1 MKAMILAAGL
11 GTRLRPLA
19 DTVPKCLMPLAG
31 RPLIDW
37 TMPWLKSAGVSE
49 CIINLHY
56 LPDKVKGFLGDGS
69 RYGIKIHFS
78 FEPELLGTA
87 GAVKKVADFFDQ
99 PFYVIYSDNF
109 SQWDLTRLK
118 LEFDKRETMAVVAVH
133 WREDV
138 TQSGMIELDGDN
150 RIIKLFEKPKP
161 EEVTSHYVSAGFF
174 YLDPKVLDYVPENKF
189 WDFGFQVFPDMLR
202 AGEKIYGEIMDSP
215 IIGID
220 TIESYQKANEMAM
233 RLMKEDHRRDAEIAE
248 K

>member
-1 MKAMILAAGL
+1 MKAMVLAAGM
-11 GTRLRPLA
+11 GTRLKPLT
-19 DTVPKCLMPLAG
+19 DSRPKCLMPLAG
-31 RPLIDW
+31 RPLIEW
-37 TMPWLKSAGVSE
+37 TLSWLKEHGITE

-56 LPDKVKGFLGDGS
+56 LPEQVRDSVGDGS
-69 RYGIKIHFS
+69 RFGMAVQYS
-78 FEPELLGTA
+78 FEPVLLGTA

-109 SQWDLTRLK
+109 SQWDLARLK
-118 LEFDKRETMAVVAVH
+118 LEFDKRETKAVVAIH

-150 RIIKLFEKPKP
+150 RIIRLVEKPKP
-161 EEVTSHYVSAGFF
+161 KEVTSHYVSAGFF

-202 AGEKIYGEIMDSP
+202 AGEKIYAVKMDDP

-220 TIESYQKANEMAM
+220 TLESYQRANTLAKNLV
-233 RLMKEDHRRDAEIAE
+233 RGGGH
-248 K
+248 